1 MRVVLARLQQREELE
16 RLVLCAVPAGEHRAR
31 VGLPRKE
38 QLAGEEIL
46 EVDELGVV
54 HDRRVGLLL
63 EREQDVSAEAVL
75 PPGSLVRR
83 PHDPLSRP
91 RDDHELAFGQEAGE
105 APGQIVQGILRRHPR
120 GSEDGD
126 LPPMPVL
133 PEEPEGI
140 AHLPKAAVK
149 NLEIQHFQTLLLQ
162 PNDRTQQVF
171 EKRRLRVRR
180 WQRQQ
185 LLELLAQAVIRNR
198 RCGHRRCP
206 SYASLLLRLER
217 PVRHDRSEE
226 HTSELQSPCNLVC
239 RLLLEK
245 KKKKYTKCCEYY

>member
-16 RLVLCAVPAGEHRAR
+16 RLVLCAVPSGEHRAR

-63 EREQDVSAEAVL
+63 EREQDVYAEAVL
-75 PPGSLVRR
+75 PPSPLVRS

-91 RDDHELAFGQEAGE
+91 RDDHELAFGQEAGG
-105 APGQIVQGILRRHPR
+105 APGQAIKGVLRRHPR

-133 PEEPEGI
+133 SEEPEG
-140 AHLPKAAVK
+140 
-149 NLEIQHFQTLLLQ
+149 
-162 PNDRTQQVF
+162 DRKST
-171 EKRRLRVRR
+171 RLNSSHS
-180 WQRQQ
+180 Q
-185 LLELLAQAVIRNR
+185 I
-198 RCGHRRCP
+198 
-206 SYASLLLRLER
+206 SYAVFCL
-217 PVRHDRSEE
+217 
-226 HTSELQSPCNLVC
+226 
-239 RLLLEK
+239 K
-245 KKKKYTKCCEYY
+245 KKIQY